1 MGKDAPLYV
10 GIDLGGTTITS
21 GILTSEGEI
30 VDWENYPTLSR
41 RGPAAVIGE
50 MAERVGAMLDKN
62 KIGIGRVER
71 AGIASP
77 GPLDFESGR
86 IVETPNL
93 KWKDV
98 PIRDMLAEKL
108 SLPVV
113 LEGDAIAA
121 TYGEWWTGAARPYED
136 MVGLTLGTGV
146 GGGVI
151 IGNKVLHGFKGLAG
165 HIGHM
170 SIKVDGRICGC
181 GNPGCL
187 EAYASATAI
196 RDRAREA
203 IRAGAQ
209 SSLSDN
215 LEHFDSRAV
224 YDAALQGDALA
235 QRIFDRTGFYLALGI
250 NNIFNIL
257 NPQAVV
263 VMGSVANSWDLLQ
276 PATCKYLAQ
285 LAFPGIAEETVVLR
299 GKLGD
304 LAGLVGAAGRARG
317 GNRDAH

>member
-1 MGKDAPLYV
+1 MVSDSPLYL

-21 GILTSEGEI
+21 GLLDSSGNILT
-30 VDWENYPTLSR
+30 WENYPTR
-41 RGPAAVIGE
+41 GQRGPQGVIAE
-50 MAERVGAMLDKN
+50 MARRVLAMLEQNDIAPSQVERV
-62 KIGIGRVER
+62 
-71 AGIASP
+71 GIASP
-77 GPLDFESGR
+77 GPLDFSSGR

-93 KWKDV
+93 KWEDV
-98 PIRDMLAEKL
+98 PLRDMLSERL
-108 SLPVV
+108 DLPVV

-136 MVGLTLGTGV
+136 VVGLTLGTGV

-151 IGNKVLHGFKGLAG
+151 IGNRVLHGFRGLAG

-170 SIKVDGRICGC
+170 SIKVDGRLCGC

-196 RDRAREA
+196 RQRTREA
-203 IRAGAQ
+203 IEAGAESVLAQ
-209 SSLSDN
+209 Q
-215 LEHFDSRAV
+215 LEHLDSRAV
-224 YDAALQGDALA
+224 YQAAQEGDELA
-235 QRIFDRTGFYLALGI
+235 RRIFDKTGYYLAVGI

-263 VMGSVANSWDLLQ
+263 IMGSVANAWDLLQ
-276 PATCKYLAQ
+276 PAMEKYLKD
-285 LAFPGIAEETVVLR
+285 LAFSGIAQETKVLR
-299 GKLGD
+299 GTLGD

-317 GNRDAH
+317 GQRDAH